1 MIVVVRRRALLG
13 GVGTGAL
20 ALAGCGTPHLPADVR
35 LPRPEHVYVADFHVS
50 PATVNLD
57 TNQFS
62 YVMEAFAMPRDARS
76 RAADATAAQQA
87 IATTLLAE
95 LRAIGLPAAPAGPA
109 PPPGGTALLLTGRI
123 TNITEGLPS
132 NLALI
137 AVGDTASQVNA
148 RCTLLWR
155 AADGTTRPWQELTE
169 AAPVTANGA
178 AEADSSDPAGVPM
191 GFVLPRTAD
200 ARTRE
205 VAAQSRRLAIR
216 LARQVRALAL
226 AQGWLPPQPPS

>member
-1 MIVVVRRRALLG
+1 MRRRALLG
-13 GVGTGAL
+13 GVGSGAL
-20 ALAGCGTPHLPADVR
+20 AIAGCSTPHLPADIR

-76 RAADATAAQQA
+76 RAADAAAAQKA
-87 IATTLLAE
+87 IATALLAE
-95 LRAIGLPAAPAGPA
+95 LRTFGLPAEAAGAA
-109 PPPGGTALLLTGRI
+109 PPPGGPALLLTGRI

-132 NLALI
+132 NLALLS
-137 AVGDTASQVNA
+137 VGDTASQVNV

-155 AADGTTRPWQELTE
+155 AADGTTLPWQDFTE
-169 AAPVTANGA
+169 AAPVTPDGA
-178 AEADSSDPAGVPM
+178 AEADSSDPAGIPLGYIV
-191 GFVLPRTAD
+191 PRTAD

-205 VAAQSRRLAIR
+205 VAQQAERVARRLAHRIR
-216 LARQVRALAL
+216 TIAQV
-226 AQGWLPPQPPS
+226 QGWLATTPPS

>member
-13 GVGTGAL
+13 GAGTGAL
-20 ALAGCGTPHLPADVR
+20 ALAGCAAPHLPATAR
-35 LPRPEHVYVADFHVS
+35 LPRPEHIYVADFRVS

-76 RAADATAAQQA
+76 RAADAAAAQTA
-87 IATTLLAE
+87 IATTLLGE
-95 LRAIGLPAAPAGPA
+95 LGAMGLPVAPSGTAP

-132 NLALI
+132 NLALLS
-137 AVGDTASQVNA
+137 VGDTASQVNA

-178 AEADSSDPAGVPM
+178 AEADSSDPGGIQLGYV
-191 GFVLPRTAD
+191 VPRTAD

-205 VAAQSRRLAIR
+205 VTQQAERLARRLARRVGAI
-216 LARQVRALAL
+216 AQ
-226 AQGWLPPQPPS
+226 AQGWLPPPS

>member
-1 MIVVVRRRALLG
+1 MVVRRRALLG

-20 ALAGCGTPHLPADVR
+20 ALAGCGTPRLPADAR
-35 LPRPEHVYVADFHVS
+35 LPRPDHVYVADFHVS

-62 YVMEAFAMPRDARS
+62 YVMGAFAMPRDARS
-76 RAADATAAQQA
+76 RTADAAAAQQA

-95 LRAIGLPAAPAGPA
+95 LRALGLPAAPAGTA
-109 PPPGGTALLLTGRI
+109 APPGGTALLLTGRI

-132 NLALI
+132 NLAEI
-137 AVGDTASQVNA
+137 AVGDTPSQVNA

-155 AADGTTRPWQELTE
+155 AADGTTQPWRELTE

-178 AEADSSDPAGVPM
+178 AEADSSDPAGTPM

-205 VAAQSRRLAIR
+205 VAVQSRRLAIR
-216 LARQVRALAL
+216 LARQVQALAA